1 MASTT
6 QKLKLLYLAKILH
19 EETDEEA
26 GLSMPQIIERL
37 YAYGIEAE
45 RKSIYRDLAS
55 LEEFGLSI
63 ERLRTSPVQY
73 ALVDRKFSAGELL
86 LMADAVQSS
95 KFLTKTKAEKL
106 TRSIKSLGS
115 KRQAKDLTKNLHVE
129 GRIRMQNES
138 VFYSIDAIQR
148 AIAARKKVEFKYF
161 RYDTNKKRVERYD
174 GRVYV
179 ETPVQ
184 MVYSNDCYYLVTFND
199 KHADFTSYRVDRMLN
214 VEVSDSPATRN
225 EAIATFDVAAYEA
238 RLFGMFSGEAVRA
251 KLLVSEDAMGALIDR
266 FGKDVMVT
274 PAEDGKVYA
283 HVTVTESPT
292 FFGWLSQFGTQMQIA
307 QPSSLQESYLS
318 HLKAIAKAYDGS
330 L

>member
-1 MASTT
+1 MATAT

-19 EETDEEA
+19 EETDEEQ
-26 GLSMPQIIERL
+26 GLTMPQLIEKL
-37 YAYGIEAE
+37 YVYGIEAE

-73 ALVDRKFSAGELL
+73 ALVDRKFSQGEMLL
-86 LMADAVQSS
+86 LADAVQSS

-115 KRQAKDLTKNLHVE
+115 KRQAKDLSKNLHVE

-161 RYDTNKKRVERYD
+161 HYDLDKKRVERYD

-184 MVYSNDCYYLVTFND
+184 MVYSNDCYYLITYND
-199 KHADFTSYRVDRMLN
+199 KHSDFTSYRVDRMLA
-214 VEVSDSPATRN
+214 VEVSASPATRN
-225 EAIATFDVAAYEA
+225 EAIATFDVAAYES
-238 RLFGMFSGEAVRA
+238 RLFGMFSGDAVRA
-251 KLLVSEDAMGALIDR
+251 KLLVNVEAMGALIDR
-266 FGKDVMVT
+266 FGKDVKTT
-274 PAEDGKVYA
+274 PAGDNCVYA

-292 FFGWLSQFGTQMQIA
+292 FYGWMSQFGNLIRIESPTSLKDAYIA
-307 QPSSLQESYLS
+307 
-318 HLKAIAKAYDGS
+318 HLKAIVDEA
-330 L
+330 